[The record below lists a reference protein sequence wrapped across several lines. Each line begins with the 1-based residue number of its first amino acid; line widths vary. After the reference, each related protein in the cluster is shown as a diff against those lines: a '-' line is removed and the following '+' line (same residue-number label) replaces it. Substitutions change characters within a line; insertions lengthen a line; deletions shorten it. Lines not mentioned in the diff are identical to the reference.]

1 MSVAF
6 IVLSV
11 TGAIA
16 FFHAG
21 DWPVGALF
29 CGLAGVY
36 VSEIPASI
44 GNKAGE
50 RLLGLVHLLV
60 GAWLMYL
67 TVAVALDLAAGY
79 TLTK

>member
-6 IVLSV
+6 VVLSV
-11 TGAIA
+11 AGAIA

-29 CGLAGVY
+29 CGLAAVY
-36 VSEIPASI
+36 VSEIPASV
-44 GNKAGE
+44 GVKAGE
-50 RLLGLVHLLV
+50 RLLGLVHILV
-60 GAWLMYL
+60 GCWLMYL
-67 TVAVALDLAAGY
+67 TVAVTLDLAAGY